1 MQSTGIGRGT
11 AEKPWQEL
19 PDFLWLIVGVK
30 QMKQGPQSL
39 VIGIPQ
45 GDIWVWKFL
54 HAWFAHIRGGS
65 SCWHWEKLWKYLVS
79 RSLFISHGSW
89 VSFDFA
95 LNVYILSMR
104 DHMEGTTLALWQW
117 REGRNK
123 IYLRHWA
130 MLKMIIELKQR
141 SRVLKH
147 IYGVRIESCRFS
159 SVAQKVGNN
168 PSKKNTYYHHILT
181 LQQLRAPQQQWL
193 SRSYPLPWLLLI
205 QQGSSLRPIFLMFL
219 VF

>member
-19 PDFLWLIVGVK
+19 PGFLWLIVGVK
-30 QMKQGPQSL
+30 QMKRGPQSL

-54 HAWFAHIRGGS
+54 HVWFAHIRGGS

-104 DHMEGTTLALWQW
+104 DHMEGTTLALWQR

-130 MLKMIIELKQR
+130 MVKMEIELKQS

-147 IYGVRIESCRFS
+147 ICGVRIESCRFS
-159 SVAQKVGNN
+159 SVAQKIGNN
-168 PSKKNTYYHHILT
+168 PSKKILIIT
-181 LQQLRAPQQQWL
+181 TSWHSSSWEPLSSSDCQGPIPCPGFCWFSKAPPSGPYFWCFW
-193 SRSYPLPWLLLI
+193 S
-205 QQGSSLRPIFLMFL
+205 F
-219 VF
+219 